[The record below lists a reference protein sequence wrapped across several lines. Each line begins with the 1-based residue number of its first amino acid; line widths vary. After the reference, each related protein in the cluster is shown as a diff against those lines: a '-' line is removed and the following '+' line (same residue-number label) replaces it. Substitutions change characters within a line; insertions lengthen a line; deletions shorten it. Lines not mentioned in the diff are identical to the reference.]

1 MNYKASKSICA
12 THINFLFTICSLC
25 LLSSAHGQLKTDYS
39 AINRK
44 VDTFV
49 IKEMKEKHVPGMSVA
64 VMKGGKIIYLKAFG
78 YSNLEHKVPVKVNTV
93 FSIMSISKSF
103 TAIAVMMLVERGKIS
118 LDDAIHQ
125 HLAGL
130 PDAWNGATIRQLLN
144 HTSGIPS
151 FASQDKIYCPLGK
164 QFKEYVRGDAW
175 KEVGCL
181 PLLFPSGEQSSYG
194 DTGFYLLGMLI
205 EKIASVK
212 YEDFV
217 QENIFL
223 PLKMTN
229 SRLISYTDIIPNRA
243 EGYNLTNGK
252 YFLASR
258 FELDEFSNAGIV
270 STAIDMSQMHFAFTS
285 EKLLKKSTWNL
296 MWAKTVL
303 KNDSTTNF
311 GFGFGSTPF
320 QGKKRIGNYGGGGL
334 GFAAGLNYY
343 PEEDLTVV
351 VLSNANQLGGNIGTL
366 SNTIVSFY
374 F

>member
-1 MNYKASKSICA
+1 MNYKVLKSIFA

-44 VDTFV
+44 VDAFV
-49 IKEMKEKHVPGMSVA
+49 IKEMKEKHIPGLSVA
-64 VMKGGKIIYLKAFG
+64 VMKGGKLIYSKAFG

-93 FSIMSISKSF
+93 FSIMSITKSF

-118 LDDAIHQ
+118 LDDSIHQ

-130 PDAWNGATIRQLLN
+130 PDTWKGVTIRHLLN
-144 HTSGIPS
+144 HTSGIPG
-151 FASQDKIYCPLGK
+151 FASQDKIMCPLGK
-164 QFKEYVRGDAW
+164 QFREYVRGDAW

-181 PLLFPSGEQSSYG
+181 PLLFPSGEQWSYG

-205 EKIASVK
+205 EKIAGLK

-217 QENIFL
+217 HDNIFL

-229 SRLISYTDIIPNRA
+229 SRLISYTDLIPNRA
-243 EGYNLTNGK
+243 EGYALTNGK
-252 YFLASR
+252 YSLAPRS
-258 FELDEFSNAGIV
+258 ELDEFSNAGIV

-285 EKLLKKSTWNL
+285 EKLLKKSTWTL
-296 MWAKTVL
+296 MRAKTFL
-303 KNDSTTNF
+303 KNDSTTNY
-311 GFGFGSTPF
+311 GFGLGSTPF
-320 QGKKRIGNYGGGGL
+320 QGKKRIGHYGGGGL
-334 GFAAGLNYY
+334 GFASGLNYF
-343 PEEDLTVV
+343 PEEDITVA
-351 VLSNANQLGGNIGTL
+351 VLSNVSHLEKSIGTL
-366 SNTIVSFY
+366 SNTIASFY